1 MPVHAPAR
9 GCHSERVEPRETG
22 AAAAPAPSPLVGVD
36 RLQARTVRT
45 LMASQVLG
53 GIGVASGIAVA
64 AIVAAEVS
72 GSDGLSGLANTTQVL
87 GTALIT
93 IPVAALM
100 AARGRRA
107 GLVLAY
113 GLGTLGAVLAV
124 LAMGLGSFAL
134 LLLGT
139 AFFGAATTAN
149 NQARYAAADLAAAHR
164 KGRDLSLVVWAT
176 TAGSVVGPNLIGPGK
191 VLAGWLGLP
200 PLAGSW
206 LFAGTGF
213 LLALGWLALRMRPDP
228 LLTARELAA
237 QPVPALAGAADPL
250 AGPAAPPAPSRGSV
264 RAGVRALRSSPEALL
279 GAVAMT
285 GGHVVMVAVMVMTPV
300 HMRHGQAEVEVIGF
314 VISLHIL
321 GMFGLAPVAGYLTD
335 RWGAKAVV
343 LLGVGLQLLAC
354 LLAGLSPAGWSLGLA
369 AGLMLLGLGWSATM
383 VAGSSL
389 VSAALPL
396 GSRAAGQGAA
406 DLVMGLS
413 AAAAG
418 ALAGVV
424 LATLGYALLCLLSAV
439 VALALGAYA
448 LGRPALVSLSE

>member
-1 MPVHAPAR
+1 MDPHEPVTA
-9 GCHSERVEPRETG
+9 
-22 AAAAPAPSPLVGVD
+22 AAAAPSAPVAVD

-72 GSDGLSGLANTTQVL
+72 GRDGLSGLANTTQVL
-87 GTALIT
+87 GAALIT

-113 GLGTLGAVLAV
+113 ALGALGAVLAI
-124 LAMGLGSFAL
+124 LAMGVSSFAL

-139 AFFGAATTAN
+139 ALFGAATTAN
-149 NQARYAAADLAAAHR
+149 NQARYAAADLAASHR

-176 TAGSVVGPNLIGPGK
+176 TVGSVVGPNLIGPGK
-191 VLAGWLGLP
+191 VVAGWLGLP

-206 LFAGTGF
+206 VFAGAGF
-213 LLALGWLALRMRPDP
+213 LLALAWLSLRMRPDP

-237 QPVPALAGAADPL
+237 RPAGDLAGAADPL
-250 AGPAAPPAPSRGSV
+250 AGPAATPAPSRGSV
-264 RAGVRALRSSPEALL
+264 RSGLRALRSSPAALL

-300 HMRHGQAEVEVIGF
+300 HMRHGHAEVEVIGF

-321 GMFGLAPVAGYLTD
+321 GMFGLAPVSGYLTD
-335 RWGAKAVV
+335 RWGARAVV

-354 LLAGLSPAGWSLGLA
+354 LLAGLSPAGWSVGLA

-396 GSRAAGQGAA
+396 SSRAAGQGAA

-439 VALALGAYA
+439 AALALGAYA
-448 LGRPALVSLSE
+448 LGRPALVSLSR